1 MRRGTLLAVVALVVL
16 SGCTL
21 PYSPDQFDDDRELG
35 QIGDYAYDDSFAFDG
50 EDHLTASQLEAATY
64 RSMARIEAI
73 RGLPFEHDIELEVI
87 SREEY
92 REQREEP
99 ANASA
104 FQNELW
110 RGAFVV
116 DGETDVNHELD
127 DLYGDS
133 VQGYYS
139 SDRIVLVTDGSD
151 ELRIDRGTLVHELVH
166 ALQDQHFGLERHGET
181 LDERRAENGVLE
193 GEANYVPYLY
203 DQRCDDEWDC
213 LADPPEPTAEIAEQP
228 FNVGLFLSIYVPYA
242 EGPSFVSYLHET
254 GGWEAVDRAHD
265 ERPTTTSE
273 LIHPERYPHDPVEI
287 ALEDRSSEEWE
298 LETDGDGEPRTETV
312 GEATLF
318 GSLWADGVIDR
329 PIDEG
334 GTEPVPYNYSDS
346 ATDGWAGD
354 EFRVYEGPE
363 NETAHV
369 WSLAWR
375 SDADAEAF
383 ADAYRDLLAANDAE
397 PADGPDATVDA
408 ADADTYLID
417 DEDPFAGA
425 YRVAVDGDRV
435 EIVGAP
441 AVDDLEAI
449 HPIEAETSHE
459 RADRLAES
467 PATPISPTASS
478 PPSAGSEPP
487 TASAPADG

>member
-21 PYSPDQFDDDRELG
+21 PYSPDRFDDDRELG
-35 QIGDYAYDDSFAFDG
+35 QIGDYAHDDSFAFDG
-50 EDHLTASQLEAATY
+50 EDRLTESQLEAATY
-64 RSMARIEAI
+64 RSMARIEVL
-73 RGLPFEHDIELEVI
+73 RGLPFEHDVELEVI

-92 REQREEP
+92 REQRGES

-104 FQNELW
+104 FRNELW

-116 DGETDVNHELD
+116 DGETDVNRAFD

-151 ELRIDRGTLVHELVH
+151 EIRVDRGTLVHELVH
-166 ALQDQHFGLERHGET
+166 ALQDQRFGLDRYGET
-181 LDERRAENGVLE
+181 IDERRAEEGVLE

-203 DQRCDDEWDC
+203 DQRCEAEWDC
-213 LADPPEPTAEIAEQP
+213 LAEPSEPTTEIAEGP

-242 EGPSFVSYLHET
+242 EGPSFIAHLHET
-254 GGWEAVDRAHD
+254 GGWDAVDRAHD
-265 ERPTTTSE
+265 DRPTSTSQ
-273 LIHPERYPHDPVEI
+273 LIHPERYPDVEPVEI
-287 ALEDRSSEEWE
+287 DLEDRSSEEWE

-318 GSLWADGVIDR
+318 GSLWANGVIDR
-329 PIDEG
+329 PINEG
-334 GTEPVPYNYSDS
+334 GTEPVPYNYSHP

-354 EFRVYEGPE
+354 EFRVYEGPN
-363 NETAHV
+363 NETAHL
-369 WSLAWR
+369 WSLAWE
-375 SDADAEAF
+375 SEDDAAAF

-397 PADGPDATVDA
+397 LLDDPDAAVDGV
-408 ADADTYLID
+408 DADTYRID
-417 DEDPFAGA
+417 ANDSFAGA
-425 YRVAVDGDRV
+425 YRVAVDDETV

-441 AVDDLEAI
+441 AVDDLEEVR
-449 HPIEAETSHE
+449 PIESGETAPSLE
-459 RADRLAES
+459 RGA
-467 PATPISPTASS
+467 
-478 PPSAGSEPP
+478 AGPP
-487 TASAPADG
+487 TAATPDAPGAGSGSPASAAADG

>member
-21 PYSPDQFDDDRELG
+21 PYSPDRFDDDRELG

-50 EDHLTASQLEAATY
+50 EDRLTKAQLEAATY
-64 RSMARIEAI
+64 RSMARIEVI
-73 RGLPFEHDIELEVI
+73 RGLPFEHDVELEVI

-92 REQREEP
+92 REQRGES

-104 FQNELW
+104 FRNELW

-116 DGETDVNHELD
+116 DGETDVNRAFDE
-127 DLYGDS
+127 LYGGA

-151 ELRIDRGTLVHELVH
+151 EFRVDRGTLVHELVH
-166 ALQDQHFGLERHGET
+166 ALQDQRFGLERRGET
-181 LDERRAENGVLE
+181 IDERRAENGVFE

-203 DQRCDDEWDC
+203 EQRCEAEWDC
-213 LADPPEPTAEIAEQP
+213 LAKPPEPTAEIAERP

-242 EGPSFVSYLHET
+242 EGPSFVSHLHET

-273 LIHPERYPHDPVEI
+273 LIRPERYPHDPIEI
-287 ALEDRSSEEWE
+287 ALEDRSSGEWD

-318 GSLWADGVIDR
+318 GSLWANGVIDR

-334 GTEPVPYNYSDS
+334 GTEPVPYNYSHP

-354 EFRVYEGPE
+354 EFRVYERAD

-369 WSLAWR
+369 WSLAWE
-375 SDADAEAF
+375 SEADAAAF

-397 PADGPDATVDA
+397 SVDDPDAAVDGVDA
-408 ADADTYLID
+408 EAYRIG

-441 AVDDLEAI
+441 AVDDLEAV
-449 HPIEAETSHE
+449 H
-459 RADRLAES
+459 
-467 PATPISPTASS
+467 ASGG
-478 PPSAGSEPP
+478 PSSGSVDSEPRLP
-487 TASAPADG
+487 TTAAPDSPGAGPDRPASAPADG